1 MNIGKCNKC
10 GHEVPTDSP
19 QVGYFC
25 GQIVSEE
32 YPGLKH
38 DEKPIIVKRIC
49 RGVVI
54 RTRKEENEVN
64 PS

>member
-1 MNIGKCNKC
+1 LEEFPGAK
-10 GHEVPTDSP
+10 HED
-19 QVGYFC
+19 
-25 GQIVSEE
+25 
-32 YPGLKH
+32 
-38 DEKPIIVKRIC
+38 KPIKVQRIC